1 MLEYRRYLRNP
12 TVEEIEAVESDQ
24 SKGRA
29 APPLEKAIPEG
40 APLVPLVSVEKLSL
54 GKVSLAE
61 AIRERESRRDYSDE
75 ALSLEELS
83 FLLWATQGVKK
94 VHPEG
99 RWAKRTVPSGGCR
112 HPFETYLAVANVGSV
127 RPGLY
132 RYSALRHALVGLGRP
147 AEPAGRSLGELCFG
161 QSFVDEA
168 AVLFVWTAVPYRT
181 EWRYAADSLKDILI
195 SCGHICQNLYLACEA
210 IVAGTCGILAYDQAA
225 MDEFLGVDG
234 KEEMALYC
242 APVGKRKPE

>member
-1 MLEYRRYLRNP
+1 M
-12 TVEEIEAVESDQ
+12 
-24 SKGRA
+24 G
-29 APPLEKAIPEG
+29 
-40 APLVPLVSVEKLSL
+40 L
-54 GKVSLAE
+54 GKMSLAE
-61 AIRERESRRDYSDE
+61 AVRDRASRRAYSAE
-75 ALSLEELS
+75 GLSLEELS
-83 FLLWATQGVKK
+83 FLLWATQGVKQ

-112 HPFETYLAVANVGSV
+112 HPFETYLAVKRVDSV

-132 RYSALRHALVGLGRP
+132 RYSALRHVLVGLGRS
-147 AEPAGRSLGELCFG
+147 AEPAGTSLGELCFG

-195 SCGHICQNLYLACEA
+195 SCGHLCQNLYLACEV
-210 IVAGTCGILAYDQAA
+210 IGAGTCGILAYDQAP
-225 MDEFLGVDG
+225 MDEYLGVDG
-234 KEEMALYC
+234 QDEMTLYC